1 MWRLTSWACPSPFNS
16 AELKGAELKSSNQNW
31 PVLKFMH
38 DIDID
43 YLKQWEGKQE
53 THEDVIS
60 LATARAMAATLDWE
74 QVPEGGEVLAKPWHW
89 LHFLPSARQSDIS
102 RDGHPKKG
110 GFLPP
115 VPLPRRMWA
124 SGKVNF
130 VSDLHIGDSV
140 KKVSTVRSVAHKQGG
155 SGHLVFVTV
164 GHEIYSGDTLAI
176 SEDQNLV
183 YREDPDPNAPPP
195 KPMSPPA
202 EAEFSREVLPDPVL
216 LFRFSALTFNSHRIH
231 YDRDYAV
238 NEEGYAGLVVQ
249 GPLSASL
256 LLDLV
261 RSEIPDATIK
271 HYDYR
276 AVRPLID
283 GNPFQIQ
290 GCRSDDGLKLW
301 AVDHQG
307 AMTMQATLTVSAD

>member
-1 MWRLTSWACPSPFNS
+1 MEINI
-16 AELKGAELKSSNQNW
+16 EHLKE
-31 PVLKFMH
+31 
-38 DIDID
+38 
-43 YLKQWEGKQE
+43 WEGKQE
-53 THEDVIS
+53 SHDDVIS
-60 LATARAMAATLDWE
+60 LATARALAATLDWTE
-74 QVPEGGEVLAKPWHW
+74 TPELGDELTKPGHW

-124 SGKVNF
+124 SGKVAF
-130 VSDLHIGDSV
+130 HQPLHIGDQIR
-140 KKVSTVRSVAHKQGG
+140 KVSTVKKVAHKQGG

-164 GHEIYSGDTLAI
+164 GHDIYCGDTLAI
-176 SEDQNLV
+176 SEDQNIV
-183 YREDPDPNAPPP
+183 YREDPAANAPPP
-195 KPMSPPA
+195 KPLSPPA
-202 EAEFSREVLPDPVL
+202 AAEFSREIMPDPVL

-231 YDRDYAV
+231 YDRDYAI
-238 NEEGYAGLVVQ
+238 NEEGYAGLVVH
-249 GPLSASL
+249 GPLSATL

-261 RSEIPDATIK
+261 RSELPDSNIK

-283 GNPFQIQ
+283 GNVFKIQ
-290 GCRSDDGLKLW
+290 GCRSDEGLTLW

-307 AMTMQATLTVSAD
+307 AMTMQATVVLGD